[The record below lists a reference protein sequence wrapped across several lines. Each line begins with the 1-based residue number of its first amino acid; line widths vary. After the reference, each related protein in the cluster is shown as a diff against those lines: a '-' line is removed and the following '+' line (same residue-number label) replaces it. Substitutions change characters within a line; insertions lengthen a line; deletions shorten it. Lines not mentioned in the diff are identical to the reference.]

1 MNFHKTRKQ
10 INPDLKITHIP
21 NDLKKIL
28 PLEGPFYSKV
38 DACQRRDGRTCDLG
52 ADGAGALEGGVVSLA
67 LRMVPMVLKVPL
79 T

>member
-10 INPDLKITHIP
+10 INPDLKIIQFP
-21 NDLKKIL
+21 NNKKIL
-28 PLEGPFYSKV
+28 PLEGLFYSEV

>member
-1 MNFHKTRKQ
+1 MYSLT
-10 INPDLKITHIP
+10 I
-21 NDLKKIL
+21 KKIP
-28 PLEGPFYSKV
+28 PLERLFYSEV

-52 ADGAGALEGGVVSLA
+52 ADGAGALEGGVGSLA